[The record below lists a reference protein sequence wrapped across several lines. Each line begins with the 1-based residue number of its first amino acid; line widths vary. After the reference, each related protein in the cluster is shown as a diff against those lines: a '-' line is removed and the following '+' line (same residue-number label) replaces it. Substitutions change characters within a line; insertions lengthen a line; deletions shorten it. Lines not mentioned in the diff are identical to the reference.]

1 MTKMNIFKQTL
12 LAKEVAE
19 MYSGICSNV
28 EDSLQDNIHLSWE
41 TLLSDETEK
50 HGNVRPIDLSCPD
63 KTHEPTMETAT
74 TVGHNMYMLLD
85 VANGKVLDKEKKP

>member
-1 MTKMNIFKQTL
+1 MTKINIFKQTL

-19 MYSGICSNV
+19 MYSGICSDY
-28 EDSLQDNIHLSWE
+28 EDSLQDDIHLSWE

-63 KTHEPTMETAT
+63 HTHEPPTENAT
-74 TVGHNMYMLLD
+74 TVGHNMYILLD
-85 VANGKVLDKEKKP
+85 VVNGKVLDEEKKP